1 MSDGEAEALVVGDGS
16 PEEGHGTGLALALH
30 DPAEGHAR
38 GVVDADMEELPSDA
52 AAVALALAVAGDA
65 MADLVEFA
73 ELFDVDVD
81 HLAGPLA
88 LVAAGRFGRLQ
99 GAQLVEA
106 QALEGAAD
114 RGGRDADRGGDLL
127 AGHAL
132 AAQAFNTIDHR
143 LGRRLAQP
151 MGPRAAVLQAG
162 QAFLFKALDPFTS
175 RARANACGFTG
186 GLRRLPTENHFGQ
199 VLSTVR
205 RKAGILVHVHS
216 ALPRNVDVSTTS
228 ASSA

>member
-1 MSDGEAEALVVGDGS
+1 MD
-16 PEEGHGTGLALALH
+16 
-30 DPAEGHAR
+30 
-38 GVVDADMEELPSDA
+38 ELPA
-52 AAVALALAVAGDA
+52 NTAAVALALAVAGDA
-65 MADLVEFA
+65 MAYPIELA

-88 LVAAGRFGRLQ
+88 LVAAGWFGRFQ

-106 QALEGAAD
+106 QALEHTAH
-114 RGGRDADRGGDLL
+114 RGGRDPHFGGDLL

-132 AAQAFNTIDHR
+132 AAQAFNPIDHR
-143 LGRRLAQP
+143 LWRRLAQP

-162 QAFLFKALDPFTS
+162 RAFLSEAVDPFAS
-175 RARANACGFTG
+175 RARANAYGVTG

-205 RKAGILVHVHS
+205 RQAGILVHVHS